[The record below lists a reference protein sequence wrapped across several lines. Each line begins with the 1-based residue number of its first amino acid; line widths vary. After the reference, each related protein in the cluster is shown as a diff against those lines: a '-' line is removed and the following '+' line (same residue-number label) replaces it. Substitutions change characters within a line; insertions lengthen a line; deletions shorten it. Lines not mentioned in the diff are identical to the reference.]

1 MAPQVVNMELLLS
14 TPDLS
19 HLSTLKIKNHLHRV
33 PASPLINTDRG
44 SESFA
49 LYKKPNRSRRPR
61 TTKVKRK
68 YSATSVIPS
77 HDPINFI
84 QNLLFPVGA
93 SKAYCNEETLSSSFL
108 ILDGFMTISLGDD
121 VRSTNR
127 NRARPNVNSVRME
140 SSLKNATERWG
151 KHLES
156 NICVG
161 KVSYEYR
168 ESDEVEKTMSHSSEE
183 EDEDGDSL
191 NTSNRASILS
201 QHLEKIPLIL
211 DEEPADS
218 GTLLDP
224 DRYLPPSHKMVADA
238 LKYEEYDQA
247 VEVYEDILEADKERY
262 GESDLVCAI
271 DYHNLGVA
279 SILAND
285 LDSAL
290 YYFQEAIVLK
300 RALLG
305 QVDPSISESLIEI
318 GIILYNRKDTS
329 GALRVFKEALE
340 IYKDSNMPEGIGRVS
355 NNIGCVYYQMGDMV
369 SSLEYLQRALVA
381 QRMDL
386 GMSEKAES
394 SLLSFALTQSNL
406 GYLKLKAGHLDASA
420 MLEESLLVLESVLGD
435 EDMTV
440 ERVKSN
446 VAIAK
451 QSLESSM

>member
-1 MAPQVVNMELLLS
+1 M
-14 TPDLS
+14 
-19 HLSTLKIKNHLHRV
+19 
-33 PASPLINTDRG
+33 
-44 SESFA
+44 
-49 LYKKPNRSRRPR
+49 
-61 TTKVKRK
+61 
-68 YSATSVIPS
+68 
-77 HDPINFI
+77 
-84 QNLLFPVGA
+84 
-93 SKAYCNEETLSSSFL
+93 
-108 ILDGFMTISLGDD
+108 
-121 VRSTNR
+121 
-127 NRARPNVNSVRME
+127 
-140 SSLKNATERWG
+140 
-151 KHLES
+151 
-156 NICVG
+156 
-161 KVSYEYR
+161 
-168 ESDEVEKTMSHSSEE
+168 
-183 EDEDGDSL
+183 
-191 NTSNRASILS
+191 
-201 QHLEKIPLIL
+201 
-211 DEEPADS
+211 
-218 GTLLDP
+218 
-224 DRYLPPSHKMVADA
+224 
-238 LKYEEYDQA
+238 
-247 VEVYEDILEADKERY
+247 EVYEDILEADKERY

-369 SSLEYLQRALVA
+369 SSLECLQRALVA

-406 GYLKLKAGHLDASA
+406 GYLKLQAGHLDASA

-440 ERVKSN
+440 ERVRSN